1 MNAEVS
7 KEDIKLSRKD
17 EENDTNKDEQIK
29 NKVQGEEENMKD
41 QVKRKEQKERRER
54 MVDVINKEFGTFID
68 GKKADL
74 ATIDQNILKG
84 NTNEKL
90 AFQHH
95 FEIYISIHIAS
106 QNIKFFGKNI
116 KWKKVGM

>member
-7 KEDIKLSRKD
+7 KADMMKVSRK
-17 EENDTNKDEQIK
+17 EEEKDTNKDEQIK
-29 NKVQGEEENMKD
+29 NEVQGDEENMKD
-41 QVKRKEQKERRER
+41 EVNRKERKERRER

-90 AFQHH
+90 TFQHN
-95 FEIYISIHIAS
+95 FLILYFSC
-106 QNIKFFGKNI
+106 KL
-116 KWKKVGM
+116 